1 MYYTKF
7 KIDICTIIL
16 VGDEKGLITLYM
28 ETENNTNKFQ
38 IDKEWIYNDN
48 FFKDIKNEIYEY
60 FQGDRKNFTVK
71 LNLKGTEFQKKVWCE
86 LQNIP
91 YGEVR
96 TYKDIAIKIGNPKGA
111 RAIGM
116 ANNKNPIPLIIPCH
130 RVIGSNGNLTGFAFG
145 INIKE
150 KLINLEKLG
159 E

>member
-7 KIDICTIIL
+7 KTDICNIIL
-16 VGDEKGLITLYM
+16 VGDDKGLTNLYM

-60 FQGDRKNFTVK
+60 LHGDRKKFTVK

-150 KLINLEKLG
+150 KLINLEKSG